1 MAEPGTNKESRYYAL
16 LFPVILPQAP
26 VLIAV
31 DTAVRLVTAAC
42 CREIPVT
49 DPLLRGIMNKCIELV
64 QEAKLPVSGY
74 AMPDARRG
82 NRWALSINNCMP
94 KLRPVGSSQDSFCT
108 LLALLYDVV
117 AGKRGILSL
126 RNYRDAEEWT
136 FGEVAKRTKM
146 LAALIAA

>member
-1 MAEPGTNKESRYYAL
+1 MAEPGIYKESQYYAL
-16 LFPVILPQAP
+16 LFPIILAQAP

-42 CREIPVT
+42 CCEIPVT
-49 DPLLRGIMNKCIELV
+49 DLLLRKIMSKCIELV
-64 QEAKLPVSGY
+64 QVAKLPVSGY

-82 NRWALSINNCMP
+82 NRWALSINNCIP
-94 KLRPVGSSQDSFCT
+94 KLRPEGCSQDSFCT

-117 AGKRGILSL
+117 VGKRGILSL
-126 RNYRDAEEWT
+126 CNYRDAEEWN

-146 LAALIAA
+146 LASLIAA